1 MLSMHMFV
9 LPELV
14 YCASSPKWL
23 TKVIMRQNKM
33 WYTGPMAIIWHTFN
47 AWLCIS
53 LNYPCLLVHQWPF
66 MIWSSL
72 ISRNIR
78 IRSAV
83 ILHKID
89 EPSRIAQRFL
99 IWSGVLPSRKIK
111 REMQGGSHTFD
122 PSYNSCGEIWL
133 IYSCL
138 LQKQTLKQIAVWNSI
153 HSQQDIYQ
161 TAIHYTDRYRRQK
174 DKQ

>member
-53 LNYPCLLVHQWPF
+53 LNYPCAG
-66 MIWSSL
+66 SS
-72 ISRNIR
+72 
-78 IRSAV
+78 
-83 ILHKID
+83 
-89 EPSRIAQRFL
+89 
-99 IWSGVLPSRKIK
+99 
-111 REMQGGSHTFD
+111 MT
-122 PSYNSCGEIWL
+122 
-133 IYSCL
+133 IYDLEFTYFS
-138 LQKQTLKQIAVWNSI
+138 KYSDT
-153 HSQQDIYQ
+153 
-161 TAIHYTDRYRRQK
+161 
-174 DKQ
+174 